1 MSQKILRDA
10 IHGYISLDDMF
21 IFIIDSPEF
30 QRLKSIE
37 QGSFRVLYP
46 AARHDRFIHSLGTYH
61 LAKKVS
67 HYFIQNIDEDL
78 NISIDKQIL
87 DKILTTFYYASLLH
101 DIGHAPFSHTT
112 ECFLRK
118 KLLMAL
124 ILIMQLRNNY

>member
-67 HYFIQNIDEDL
+67 HYFIQNI
-78 NISIDKQIL
+78 
-87 DKILTTFYYASLLH
+87 
-101 DIGHAPFSHTT
+101 
-112 ECFLRK
+112 
-118 KLLMAL
+118 KLKTAAKSEKSP
-124 ILIMQLRNNY
+124 QPTRNWLQGN